1 MLTVSRLGWWLA
13 LGCLVAAGVL
23 YVRDLP
29 AAPQPPFEVTPTEV
43 TLAEVEPGTHE
54 VVLQVR
60 NTGTVARRII
70 GLQEG

>member
-1 MLTVSRLGWWLA
+1 MLSFTRIGWLLV

-29 AAPQPPFEVTPTEV
+29 AEPQPPFEVDSTEV
-43 TLAEVEPGTHE
+43 TLTGVDPGTHA
-54 VVLQVR
+54 VVIRFR

>member
-1 MLTVSRLGWWLA
+1 MLTVSRLGWLLA

-23 YVRDLP
+23 YVRDMP
-29 AAPQPPFEVTPTEV
+29 VQPQPPFEVTPTEV
-43 TLAEVEPGTHE
+43 TLADVEPGTHE
-54 VVLQVR
+54 VVIHFC